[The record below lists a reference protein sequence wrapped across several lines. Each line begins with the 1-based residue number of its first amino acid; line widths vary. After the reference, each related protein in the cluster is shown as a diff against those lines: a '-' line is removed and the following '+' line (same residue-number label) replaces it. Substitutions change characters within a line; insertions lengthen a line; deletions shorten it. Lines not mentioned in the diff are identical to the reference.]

1 MTEAS
6 STKEAASEEK
16 ILDEDKEKLVVPIA
30 NNILNNVTLSAAFQV
45 LRDQSIAAARDKI
58 NESSDEEIR
67 DLLKQFEEAETE
79 EPSSPE
85 S

>member
-45 LRDQSIAAARDKI
+45 LRDQSIVAARDKI

-67 DLLKQFEEAETE
+67 DLLKQYEEAESE
-79 EPSSPE
+79 GASSPE

>member
-58 NESSDEEIR
+58 KESSDEEIR
-67 DLLKQFEEAETE
+67 DLLRQYEEAEAE
-79 EPSSPE
+79 EPSSPD